1 MGVNHFWPCSSLILL
16 GKKMSYCKEKKIR
29 VAFSGCQKR
38 IVGEGLNL
46 PATNFTK
53 LRVCACVSVNLK
65 KEKKKRQKI
74 WQQGGA
80 VEIII
85 LIYVIFQSDLT
96 FLFFCSFVLEKKKEK
111 RKKKKGWHV
120 PLVVSAIL
128 LTLWAERGVAIVW
141 PRPVPNHIHPVQY
154 PHSTA
159 ESQKPRHETR
169 PIVFLNVF
177 LQCGCVTV
185 CACACVCL
193 WWKNALI
200 RSDTKYDILCHF
212 FFLYVG
218 KKSLYIHWHWYSS
231 SLSVSP
237 MFMYYL
243 CA

>member
-65 KEKKKRQKI
+65 KEKKKKTKNMTARGRCRDNYSYLCHFSI
-74 WQQGGA
+74 R
-80 VEIII
+80 
-85 LIYVIFQSDLT
+85 LDIFI
-96 FLFFCSFVLEKKKEK
+96 FLFFCTWKKKEK

-159 ESQKPRHETR
+159 ESEKPRHETR